1 MNFKRFKKKRYIY
14 YFERQDL
21 KLGTLGTGIQNQCV
35 EKLSSTELVPGTK
48 KAADCCSKT

>member
-1 MNFKRFKKKRYIY
+1 MNFKKFKKKRYIY

-21 KLGTLGTGIQNQCV
+21 KLGTRIQNQCV